1 MFKIEL
7 TDVDLLK
14 NTIPIIAEI
23 IDEGVFKV
31 DNNGISLL
39 APDRTMVSVV
49 DFRLPPTAFEKFTV
63 TAETSMGLNLA
74 NFVNVIKR
82 IKGSD
87 HVTLELAK
95 DSTRLK
101 VTVEGNGKRVFE
113 IPLLDIKDEKPP
125 IDQLNFPGRI
135 EIESSVIEDGI
146 ADADIVGDSVIFEA
160 TPEFFRIYSKGD
172 VSSTELEMAKKDSA
186 MLKLHATS
194 SLRARYPLEYLKKMV
209 KAAKLSKHTV
219 VEFGNDY
226 PMRLEF
232 KAVDKA
238 HLSFIL
244 APRVEE

>member
-1 MFKIEL
+1 MFKIVL
-7 TDVDLLK
+7 TDVELLK

-31 DNNGISLL
+31 DQNGISLL

-49 DFRLPPTAFEKFTV
+49 DFRLPSTAFEKYKVDTD
-63 TAETSMGLNLA
+63 TSMGLNLA

-87 HVTLELAK
+87 QVTLELAK
-95 DSTRLK
+95 DNTRLK
-101 VTVEGNGKRVFE
+101 VTVEGNGKRTFE

-125 IDQLNFPGRI
+125 IDQLNFTGRV
-135 EIESSVIEDGI
+135 EIESRVIEDGI
-146 ADADIVGDSVIFEA
+146 ADAEIVGDSVIFEA

-172 VSSTELEMAKKDSA
+172 VSSTELEMTKKDSA

-194 SLRARYPLEYLKKMV
+194 NLRARYPLEYLKKMV
-209 KAAKLSKHTV
+209 KAAKLSKHAV
-219 VEFGNDY
+219 LEFGNDY

-232 KAVDKA
+232 KEIDKA

>member
-1 MFKIEL
+1 MFKIVL
-7 TDVDLLK
+7 SDVDLLK

-31 DNNGISLL
+31 DKNGISLL

-49 DFRLPPTAFEKFTV
+49 DFRIPATAFEKYNV
-63 TAETSMGLNLA
+63 EAETSLGLNLA
-74 NFVNVIKR
+74 NLVNVIKR
-82 IKGSD
+82 LKGSE

-95 DSTRLK
+95 DNTRLK
-101 VTVEGNGKRVFE
+101 ITVEGNGRRVFE

-125 IDQLNFPGRI
+125 VDQLTFAGRI
-135 EIESSVIEDGI
+135 ELESSVMEDGI
-146 ADADIVGDSVIFEA
+146 ADAEIVGDSVIFEA
-160 TPEFFRIYSKGD
+160 SPEIFRIYSKGD
-172 VSSTELEMAKKDSA
+172 VSSAELEMGKKDA
-186 MLKLHATS
+186 GMLKLHATGNIK
-194 SLRARYPLEYLKKMV
+194 ARYPLEYLKKMV
-209 KAAKLSKHTV
+209 KASKLSKQAV
-219 VEFGNDY
+219 LEFGNDY

>member
-1 MFKIEL
+1 MFKIVL
-7 TDVDLLK
+7 TDVELLK

-31 DNNGISLL
+31 DQNGISLL

-49 DFRLPPTAFEKFTV
+49 DFKIPSTAFEKYNV
-63 TAETSMGLNLA
+63 SSDTSLGLNLA

-82 IKGSD
+82 IKSSD
-87 HVTLELAK
+87 RVTLELAK
-95 DSTRLK
+95 DNTKLK
-101 VTVEGNGKRVFE
+101 ITVEGNGKRAFE
-113 IPLLDIKDEKPP
+113 IPILDIKDEKPP
-125 IDQLNFPGRI
+125 VDQLNFTGRV
-135 EIESSVIEDGI
+135 ELDSSIMEDGI

-172 VSSTELEMAKKDSA
+172 VSSAELEMGKKDSG
-186 MLKLHATS
+186 MLKLHAPNTV
-194 SLRARYPLEYLKKMV
+194 RARYPLEYLKKMV
-209 KAAKLSKHTV
+209 KASKLSKQAV
-219 VEFGNDY
+219 LEFGNDY

-238 HLSFIL
+238 HISFIL

>member
-1 MFKIEL
+1 MFKIVL

-31 DNNGISLL
+31 DQNGISLL

-49 DFRLPPTAFEKFTV
+49 DFRLPSTAFEKYKVETP
-63 TAETSMGLNLA
+63 TSMGLNLA

-87 HVTLELAK
+87 QVTLELSK
-95 DSTRLK
+95 DNTRLK
-101 VTVEGNGKRVFE
+101 VTAEGNGRRVFE
-113 IPLLDIKDEKPP
+113 MPLLDIKDEKPP

-135 EIESSVIEDGI
+135 EIESAVIEDGI

-160 TPEFFRIYSKGD
+160 TPEFFRIYSRGD

-186 MLKLHATS
+186 MLKLQAAS

-219 VEFGNDY
+219 LEFGNDY

>member
-1 MFKIEL
+1 MFKIVL
-7 TDVDLLK
+7 TDVELLK

-31 DNNGISLL
+31 DQNGISLL

-49 DFRLPPTAFEKFTV
+49 EFRLPSTAFEKYSV
-63 TAETSMGLNLA
+63 TADTSMGLNLA

-82 IKGSD
+82 IKSSD

-95 DSTRLK
+95 DNTKLK
-101 VTVEGNGKRVFE
+101 ITVEGNGKRAFE

-125 IDQLNFPGRI
+125 IDQLNFAGRV
-135 EIESSVIEDGI
+135 ELESSIMEDGI

-160 TPEFFRIYSKGD
+160 TPEFFRIYSRGD
-172 VSSTELEMAKKDSA
+172 VSSAELEMAKKDSG
-186 MLKLHATS
+186 MLKLHAPNTV
-194 SLRARYPLEYLKKMV
+194 RARYPLEYLKKMV
-209 KAAKLSKHTV
+209 KASKLSKQAV
-219 VEFGNDY
+219 LEFGNDY

>member
-1 MFKIEL
+1 M
-7 TDVDLLK
+7 
-14 NTIPIIAEI
+14 
-23 IDEGVFKV
+23 
-31 DNNGISLL
+31 
-39 APDRTMVSVV
+39 
-49 DFRLPPTAFEKFTV
+49 
-63 TAETSMGLNLA
+63 A

-87 HVTLELAK
+87 QITLELSK

-101 VTVEGNGKRVFE
+101 VTVEGNGRRVFE

-194 SLRARYPLEYLKKMV
+194 SLRSRYPLEYLKKMV
-209 KAAKLSKHTV
+209 KAARLAKHAV
-219 VEFGNDY
+219 LEFGNDY

>member
-1 MFKIEL
+1 MFKIVL
-7 TDVDLLK
+7 SDVDLLR

-31 DNNGISLL
+31 DKNGISLL

-49 DFRLPPTAFEKFTV
+49 DFRLPATAFEKYNV
-63 TAETSMGLNLA
+63 EAEASLGLNLA
-74 NFVNVIKR
+74 NLVNVIKR
-82 IKGSD
+82 IKGQD

-95 DSTRLK
+95 DNTRLK
-101 VTVEGNGKRVFE
+101 VTVEGNGRRVFE

-125 IDQLNFPGRI
+125 IDQLTFPGRI
-135 EIESSVIEDGI
+135 ELESSIMEDGI
-146 ADADIVGDSVIFEA
+146 ADAEIVGDSVIFEA
-160 TPEFFRIYSKGD
+160 SPEIFRIYSRGD
-172 VSSTELEMAKKDSA
+172 VSSAELEMNKKDA
-186 MLKLHATS
+186 GMLKLHATGNIK
-194 SLRARYPLEYLKKMV
+194 ARYPLEYLKKMV
-209 KAAKLSKHTV
+209 KASRLSKQTV
-219 VEFGNDY
+219 LEFGNDY

>member
-1 MFKIEL
+1 MFKIVL
-7 TDVDLLK
+7 TDVELLK

-31 DNNGISLL
+31 DQNGISLL

-49 DFRLPPTAFEKFTV
+49 DFRLPSTAFEKYKV
-63 TAETSMGLNLA
+63 DADTSMGLNLA
-74 NFVNVIKR
+74 NLVNVIKR
-82 IKGSD
+82 IKGSEQ
-87 HVTLELAK
+87 VTLELAK
-95 DSTRLK
+95 DNTRLK
-101 VTVEGNGKRVFE
+101 VTVEGNGRRVFE

-125 IDQLNFPGRI
+125 IDQLNFTGRV
-135 EIESSVIEDGI
+135 EIESSIMEDGI

-160 TPEFFRIYSKGD
+160 TPEFFRIYSRGD
-172 VSSTELEMAKKDSA
+172 VSSAELEMAKKDSG
-186 MLKLHATS
+186 MLKLHAPSTV
-194 SLRARYPLEYLKKMV
+194 RARYPLEYLKKMV
-209 KAAKLSKHTV
+209 KAAKLSKQAV
-219 VEFGNDY
+219 LEFGNDY

>member
-1 MFKIEL
+1 MFKIVL

-23 IDEGVFKV
+23 IDDGVFKV
-31 DNNGISLL
+31 DQNGISLL

-49 DFRLPPTAFEKFTV
+49 DFRLPSTAFEKYKVETP
-63 TAETSMGLNLA
+63 TSMGLNLA

-87 HVTLELAK
+87 QVTLELSK
-95 DSTRLK
+95 DNTRLK
-101 VTVEGNGKRVFE
+101 VTAEGNGRRVFE
-113 IPLLDIKDEKPP
+113 MPLLDIKDEKPP

-135 EIESSVIEDGI
+135 EIESAVIEDGI

-160 TPEFFRIYSKGD
+160 TPEFFRIYSRGD

-186 MLKLHATS
+186 MLKLQAAS

-219 VEFGNDY
+219 LEFGNDY

>member
-1 MFKIEL
+1 MFKIVL
-7 TDVDLLK
+7 TDVELLK

-31 DNNGISLL
+31 DKNGISLL

-49 DFRLPPTAFEKFTV
+49 DFRLPSTAFEKYEV
-63 TAETSMGLNLA
+63 ESDTSLGLNLA
-74 NFVNVIKR
+74 NLVNVIKR
-82 IKGSD
+82 IKGSER
-87 HVTLELAK
+87 VTLELAK

-101 VTVEGNGKRVFE
+101 LTVEGNGKRVFE

-125 IDQLNFPGRI
+125 VDQLNFTGRV
-135 EIESSVIEDGI
+135 ELESAVMEDGI

-160 TPEFFRIYSKGD
+160 SPEFFRIYSKGD
-172 VSSTELEMAKKDSA
+172 VSSTELEMAKKDSG
-186 MLKLHATS
+186 MLKLHATGI
-194 SLRARYPLEYLKKMV
+194 LRARYPLEYLKKMV

-219 VEFGNDY
+219 LEFGNDY

-232 KAVDKA
+232 RAVDKA